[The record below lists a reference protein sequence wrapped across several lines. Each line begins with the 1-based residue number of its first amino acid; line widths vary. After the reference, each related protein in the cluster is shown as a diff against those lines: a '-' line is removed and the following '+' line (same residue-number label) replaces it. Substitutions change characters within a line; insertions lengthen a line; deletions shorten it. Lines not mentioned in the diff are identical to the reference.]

1 MAFLDAQAR
10 AVLFEPPDTHEE
22 ALTRYALMPED
33 VAFARRRR
41 RSHNRLGFAVQLA
54 LVRDLGRP
62 LRSGETIPVA
72 VLDTVADQIG
82 IDPVVFELYA
92 RRDET
97 RREHL
102 AEIMTRLDLRPMQER
117 DYRLCI
123 RAAAV
128 GAVATEKGEPIALAV
143 IDALKVAR
151 IVVPGARLIERLAL
165 AGRAMARRQAYRH
178 LITGLGPATLASLD
192 ELLSERSGERTLLGW
207 IADAP
212 EGARPKSLKAVIAR
226 LEVVRRAGITDE
238 RRKMIHAN
246 RYGVIAKEARS
257 RAVRF
262 VHDQGTTIPDALL
275 AQVAP
280 LPWSHIA
287 HRRLSMERD
296 RPTPR
301 TLPPHPRQPLQSQ
314 ELRIPLEPDPK
325 LS

>member
-1 MAFLDAQAR
+1 MVFLDAQAR
-10 AVLFEPPDTHEE
+10 AVLFEPPDNHEE
-22 ALTRYALMPED
+22 ALARYALTPED

-62 LRSGETIPVA
+62 LRSGETIPAA

-102 AEIMTRLDLRPMQER
+102 AEIVAQLDLRTMRER

-123 RAAAV
+123 RASAT
-128 GAVATEKGEPIALAV
+128 GAVATEKGEPIVLAV
-143 IDALKVAR
+143 IDALKAAR
-151 IVVPGARLIERLAL
+151 IVVPGAGLVERLAL

-178 LITGLGPATLASLD
+178 LIAGLGPATLTSLD

-238 RRKMIHAN
+238 RRKTIHAN
-246 RYGVIAKEARS
+246 R
-257 RAVRF
+257 
-262 VHDQGTTIPDALL
+262 
-275 AQVAP
+275 
-280 LPWSHIA
+280 
-287 HRRLSMERD
+287 
-296 RPTPR
+296 
-301 TLPPHPRQPLQSQ
+301 
-314 ELRIPLEPDPK
+314 
-325 LS
+325 